1 MSNQPNTPAAPVAP
15 IIPDLNRKE
24 IVDRKSVN
32 NFLDWD
38 AYGTYVLAVRHWRFD
53 PGQRNNPSWRAHCVV
68 LSSTNPAYLPGSE
81 TSLHFPVGRTGTAT
95 DPGRAERD
103 DRAIDDFIRAV
114 FRKRRGD
121 ATFDAKAAFQA
132 LAAKGKV
139 DHDQF
144 RFMFTRK
151 PGNTVPMLDKK
162 TRAVQDVTFPK
173 DRFDIAPET
182 VAAPVSA

>member
-1 MSNQPNTPAAPVAP
+1 MQNEQATAAPVEP

-24 IVDRKSVN
+24 VVNRNSGN

-53 PGQRNNPSWRAHCVV
+53 PGKRNNPSWRAHCVV
-68 LSSTNPAYLPGSE
+68 LSSTNSAYPVGRE
-81 TSLHFPVGRTGTAT
+81 TALHFPVGRTGTAT
-95 DPGRAERD
+95 DPGRPERD

-121 ATFDAKAAFQA
+121 ATFDAKAAFKA

-144 RFMFTRK
+144 RFLFVRK
-151 PGNTVPMLDKK
+151 PGNTAPVLDKK
-162 TRAVQDVTFPK
+162 TRQVNDVTFPK
-173 DRFDIAPET
+173 DFFDIAPEQI
-182 VAAPVSA
+182 SG